1 MKRKYLITGA
11 SGQLGRALLNILG
24 ENATGTDLPV
34 LDITR
39 PDSISA
45 AVDRYDPY
53 CIINCAAVT
62 NVDLCQRKPELA
74 MNVHR
79 NGVANLARAGRKLLT
94 ISTDHVFTG
103 FKGQKD
109 PFLESDETLPANV
122 YGESKLLGEF
132 EALEADSGNIVVRTS
147 WMYSVSTGIVPFFW
161 KSLSESGRVR
171 AVEDQV
177 ACLTYAP
184 DLAEAIVDILSK
196 GGSGIYHLT
205 SRPGITPAEA
215 ARALTEFTGGSVK
228 KVRWDDLDFDAPRP
242 IYSELATSREVQL
255 PSVWDAMKRWRMN
268 NV

>member
-1 MKRKYLITGA
+1 MKTEYLIAGA
-11 SGQLGRALLNILG
+11 SGQLGRALLSILG
-24 ENATGTDLPV
+24 ENAAGTDLPV

-45 AVDRYDPY
+45 AVDKFDPD

-79 NGVANLARAGRKLLT
+79 NGVANLARAGRKLVT

-103 FKGQKD
+103 FKGQKV

-122 YGESKLLGEF
+122 YGESKLLGEA
-132 EALEADSGNIVVRTS
+132 EALDADSRNIVVRTS
-147 WMYSVSTGIVPFFW
+147 WMYSSSKGMIPFLW
-161 KSLSESGRVR
+161 KSLSESGSVR
-171 AVEDQV
+171 AVDDQV

-184 DLAEAIVDILSK
+184 DLAKAIVDILNN
-196 GGSGIYHLT
+196 GGSGLYHLT

-215 ARALTEFTGGSVK
+215 ARALTEFTGGSVRE
-228 KVRWDDLDFDAPRP
+228 VHWSDLDFDAPRP
-242 IYSELATSREVQL
+242 VYSELATSREVQL
-255 PSVWDAMKRWRMN
+255 PSVWDALKRWRMN